1 MVSYACRLTGH
12 CANKYSAILLL
23 CNPKKNEI
31 KFIHNQIRDP
41 RIVNYINF
49 VLVYNMADFYF
60 N

>member
-23 CNPKKNEI
+23 CNPKKI
-31 KFIHNQIRDP
+31 TYIHNKIQDP
-41 RIVNYINF
+41 RIVNYISL